1 MWRIAL
7 SMGMTFG
14 TMALCALAVIVIFLI
29 VPYLWESLFGPSF
42 AVVGALGALGL
53 TLWGAVKLMAL
64 ADRLS
69 GMVEARRVTSA
80 VPARPDMPTNWPE
93 YNAAIAR
100 NKRWA
105 FYRRT
110 RQFDRLRELEEEMR
124 AAGTLP
130 PGSGSQDARVSS

>member
-14 TMALCALAVIVIFLI
+14 GMAFCALAVIIIFLI
-29 VPYLWESLFGPSF
+29 VPAGWEALFGPDF
-42 AVVGALGALGL
+42 AAFGALGALGL
-53 TLWGAVKLMAL
+53 TIWGAMKMMSF
-64 ADRLS
+64 ADRLG
-69 GMVEARRVTSA
+69 GMTEGRQAKATVA
-80 VPARPDMPTNWPE
+80 VDPDAPTNWPE

-110 RQFDRLRELEEEMR
+110 RQFDRLRELEQENER
-124 AAGTLP
+124 ASAA
-130 PGSGSQDARVSS
+130 SR